1 MRQHDRQT
9 QTTHRDGE
17 APRVV
22 ADSREEVATR
32 LLECPRRERY
42 TPHARIDLVVS
53 VPDEYEIN
61 APRVVLD
68 K

>member
-22 ADSREEVATR
+22 ADFREEVAMR
-32 LLECPRRERY
+32 VLELPRRKRY
-42 TPHARIDLVVS
+42 TPHARIDRS
-53 VPDEYEIN
+53 
-61 APRVVLD
+61 
-68 K
+68 